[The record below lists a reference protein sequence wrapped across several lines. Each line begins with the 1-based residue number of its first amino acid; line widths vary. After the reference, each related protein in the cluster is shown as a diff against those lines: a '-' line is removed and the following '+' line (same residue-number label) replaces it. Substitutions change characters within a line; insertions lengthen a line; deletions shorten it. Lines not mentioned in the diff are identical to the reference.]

1 MKKILVNPNF
11 IYIAAFS
18 VPFSVYSLGWSTI
31 YPDLTVNLLLFYLF
45 TFVIC
50 FVLGALV
57 HFTKP
62 FTYRAIKQSSN
73 NSIILLIIYILYFL
87 EVIYSRQVPILGV
100 VSGSFDYGEYS
111 FGIPVLHT
119 FLISFNTFYTIY
131 LFHQYI
137 STGRKKIIGLF
148 LIALFPFIL
157 LVTRSSILH
166 VLLGSFFVFLFS
178 RASLSYR
185 IVIKSM
191 ISVLFVLF
199 MFGIFG
205 DIRSNSEDST
215 YIARASGATDKFL
228 ESSVPKQF
236 YWSYLYIASPV
247 ANLQNNINYTIIPGG
262 NYKDLVLNEF
272 LPTFLTKFIIPSQEK
287 FFYQINPFLNV
298 GTIYVYSFSYLRWK
312 GLFLMFFYFIIFIN
326 VYYYVIV
333 RSDTYKVTGLAILL
347 NIIVFANFHNTIA
360 YSVISLQLIYP
371 IIFSTIKHFKNSK
384 AAENI
389 KENVI

>member
-1 MKKILVNPNF
+1 
-11 IYIAAFS
+11 
-18 VPFSVYSLGWSTI
+18 
-31 YPDLTVNLLLFYLF
+31 
-45 TFVIC
+45 
-50 FVLGALV
+50 
-57 HFTKP
+57 
-62 FTYRAIKQSSN
+62 
-73 NSIILLIIYILYFL
+73 
-87 EVIYSRQVPILGV
+87 
-100 VSGSFDYGEYS
+100 
-111 FGIPVLHT
+111 
-119 FLISFNTFYTIY
+119 
-131 LFHQYI
+131 
-137 STGRKKIIGLF
+137 
-148 LIALFPFIL
+148 
-157 LVTRSSILH
+157 
-166 VLLGSFFVFLFS
+166 
-178 RASLSYR
+178 
-185 IVIKSM
+185 M

-272 LPTFLTKFIIPSQEK
+272 LPTFLTKFIMPPQEK

-298 GTIYVYSFSYLRWK
+298 GTIYVYSFSYLKWK
-312 GLFLMFFYFIIFIN
+312 GLFLMFFYFIILIN
-326 VYYYVIV
+326 VYYYIIV
-333 RSDTYKVTGLAILL
+333 KSDTYKVTGLAVLL